1 MSKKLY
7 SLVSLCFFTLANPLF
22 ASDADKQELK
32 LKLASLKTFSAE
44 FHQIVKD
51 EQGVTVAE
59 GKGNLLLESPLK
71 MRWAQQQPDQTLFVS
86 DGSKGFYYDSF
97 AEQVTVM
104 DSKRLIEQT
113 PFVLLTSDDDKSWS
127 NYSVEKE
134 QISYVIKPIEVNGQQ
149 VEKLR
154 VQFDEQGTF
163 AVVALTDVSGQT
175 SSYTFSNTQ
184 TNTPIEQTQFE
195 FVIPEGV
202 FVDDQSK
209 GE

>member
-1 MSKKLY
+1 
-7 SLVSLCFFTLANPLF
+7 
-22 ASDADKQELK
+22 
-32 LKLASLKTFSAE
+32 
-44 FHQIVKD
+44 
-51 EQGVTVAE
+51 
-59 GKGNLLLESPLK
+59 
-71 MRWAQQQPDQTLFVS
+71 
-86 DGSKGFYYDSF
+86 
-97 AEQVTVM
+97 M
-104 DSKRLIEQT
+104 DSNRLIEQT